1 LLGTALCGLFFAP
14 SDSHHVRRHLE
25 KSRREK
31 SCAAKSMVKMRG
43 VFFAPS
49 DFPPRPQA
57 SGKSRRENRENARE
71 IPHPISDPVFP
82 DPVFPHRK

>member
-1 LLGTALCGLFFAP
+1 MRGVIFAP

-49 DFPPRPQA
+49 DFRIENDGPVPRTIF
-57 SGKSRRENRENARE
+57 GEL
-71 IPHPISDPVFP
+71 
-82 DPVFPHRK
+82 FPHLGTQAKNRW